1 MISSVH
7 HLLEEPIATFAILLA
22 VILVVPFLAE
32 RIKLPGL
39 VGLLIAGLVL
49 GPHGL
54 SLLDPDGQIMHL
66 LSDIGLLYLMFVA
79 GLEIDMGEFQKMKYR
94 AAGFGSLTF
103 FLPLLAGVGLG
114 LALGLSVISA
124 LLLGSLIASHS
135 LLTYPIISEYN
146 VERNPAVVTTLGAT
160 IFTDIGALIVL
171 AICVSAGT
179 GDFTL
184 GQLGTLLVG
193 LAIYALVVLVGFDR
207 LGHFFFERSG
217 DNQGNQFLFIL
228 LAVFIAAIGAEV
240 IGVEK
245 IVGAF
250 LVGLAVNEVVGNS
263 LVKEKI
269 VFVGNVLF
277 IPIFFIDVGLL
288 VDLPAF
294 FSSVR
299 VLMLSLSILVLLL
312 VSKFLAAYI
321 AQRLYQFRRQEM
333 LTMWG
338 MSLPQ
343 VATTL
348 AAALVGNQAGLL
360 SDDILNAVVVMMLVT
375 ALAGPLLVKQTARSL
390 SVPDDEALA
399 SSDSGLIP
407 HSFQY
412 PSFNAIVPVC
422 NPDTE
427 QWLLEMAAL
436 FADDLN
442 GVIKPLAIAP
452 PRSQM
457 DSPRMDQAFQV
468 REALLNRAT
477 AITAA
482 LDVTAEPL
490 LRIDQDVARGIC
502 HAAREQ
508 RSSLILMG
516 WSDRISFSD
525 RLFGSLID
533 KILWSAHCPVAITRL
548 LQSPQTFQSILV
560 PIKQFTPV
568 EIRKVQLALTL
579 ARHNQARITLLHVTD
594 RPLSSDRRQRIH
606 SRMMSLAQSVVYGGA
621 TDSDAAMDRE
631 PGASVANG
639 STSSTNNDASHS
651 SLSSGTTQVISD
663 MVVPKVVVST
673 NPAHAILRASQDHDL
688 VVMYTRRRRSHVGEM
703 RISNLS
709 QQLVRKIQCSLVL
722 LGEPKQTSDRR
733 PSPTTQSLLN
743 RIKMPA
749 SV

>member
-1 MISSVH
+1 MIALH
-7 HLLEEPIATFAILLA
+7 HLLEEPIAAFAILLA

-32 RIKLPGL
+32 RVKLPGL
-39 VGLLIAGLVL
+39 VGLLVAGLVM

-54 SLLDPDGQIMHL
+54 NLLNPDGQIMHL

-79 GLEIDMGEFQKMKYR
+79 GLEIDMDEFQKMKYR

-103 FLPLLAGVGLG
+103 FLPLAAGLG
-114 LALGLSVISA
+114 LGLVLGLGFISA

-135 LLTYPIISEYN
+135 LLTYPIVSDYN
-146 VERNPAVVTTLGAT
+146 VERNPAVVTVLGGT
-160 IFTDIGALIVL
+160 IFTDIAALIVL
-171 AICVSAGT
+171 AICISAGS
-179 GDFTL
+179 GEFTL
-184 GQLGTLLVG
+184 SQLGGLILG
-193 LAIYALVVLVGFDR
+193 LAIYALVVVVGLDR

-228 LAVFIAAIGAEV
+228 LAVFLAAIGAEV

-294 FSSVR
+294 FSNAR
-299 VLMLSLSILVLLL
+299 VLAISCSLLALLL
-312 VSKFLAAYI
+312 VSKFLAAYM
-321 AQRLYQFRRQEM
+321 AQRFYNFRRQEM

-375 ALAGPLLVKQTARSL
+375 ALAGPLVVKQTARSL
-390 SVPDDEALA
+390 SVPDEEMESLA
-399 SSDSGLIP
+399 DADLVP
-407 HSFQY
+407 KRFQSQ
-412 PSFNAIVPVC
+412 PFNALVPVC

-436 FADDLN
+436 LADDLDGMIN
-442 GVIKPLAIAP
+442 PLAIAP

-457 DSPRMDQAFQV
+457 DSPRMNRAFQV
-468 REALLNRAT
+468 RQSLLERAT
-477 AITAA
+477 DMAA
-482 LDVTAEPL
+482 TLSVKADPI
-490 LRIDQDVARGIC
+490 LRIDQDVAQGIC
-502 HAAREQ
+502 HTAREQ
-508 RSSLILMG
+508 RSSLIVMG
-516 WSDRISFSD
+516 WSDRVSFRD
-525 RLFGSLID
+525 RLFGTLID
-533 KILWSAHCPVAITRL
+533 KVLWGAHCPVAITRL
-548 LQSPQTFQSILV
+548 LQAPQTIRSILV

-579 ARHNQARITLLHVTD
+579 AKRNQATITLLHVANRKLSDD
-594 RPLSSDRRQRIH
+594 RIQWIH
-606 SRMMSLAQSVVYGGA
+606 SRMMALAHRVVHGTA
-621 TDSDAAMDRE
+621 LE
-631 PGASVANG
+631 P
-639 STSSTNNDASHS
+639 SSSRLPARKA
-651 SLSSGTTQVISD
+651 LSQAQPLHPIEESI
-663 MVVPKVVVST
+663 VPKVVVSA
-673 NPAHAILRASQDHDL
+673 NPARSIVQESRTHDL

-703 RISNLS
+703 RISHLS
-709 QQLVRKIQCSLVL
+709 HQVVRMLKCSLVL
-722 LGEPKQTSDRR
+722 LGEPKRQGDRVLTSFATSLPDVPMSQTAK
-733 PSPTTQSLLN
+733 L
-743 RIKMPA
+743 
-749 SV
+749 